1 MDNTASEH
9 SMKCSVLSDT
19 RALLGFRLCEFNNID
34 VLSKGVSISCS
45 ADILQV
51 ANDC

>member
-19 RALLGFRLCEFNNID
+19 RALLGFRLCEFNTVQRCVN
-34 VLSKGVSISCS
+34 L
-45 ADILQV
+45 LQCGYF
-51 ANDC
+51 ASGQWSLAC